1 MILVDYMHLCNRILF
16 TSIASS
22 TPKKKEGQYVTEDFK
37 GLTINGILT
46 SFGYFI
52 KEFKEYGEIVCCLED
67 KSWRRSFY
75 PDYKGNR
82 QDKREKSDI
91 NFEEVFL
98 IFDEVAQALQKSFGI
113 KTLKVQE
120 AEGDDIIAVL
130 TEMNSLKTQKTLI
143 ISSDKDFKQLFRYK
157 NVDIYDPIKK
167 EFRTK
172 PSSLEEIEEEIK
184 LHIIQG
190 DDSDN
195 IPNVTKGCVFS
206 DNFSSF
212 LKKNNIFTESPRD
225 FLKLSVSEDLIN
237 RYDVFQVYKS
247 GKNKGKL
254 KDEKDL
260 YKTTPLTKKKLEE
273 VKNEIETDSIIGDNF
288 KRNRILIDFNYIP
301 ENIKERIKETYKN
314 TPSPKANPM
323 GMMEFCAANR
333 LKQLMGNCSVFLINE
348 YEGTDDIDSAF

>member
-1 MILVDYMHLCNRILF
+1 MSL
-16 TSIASS
+16 
-22 TPKKKEGQYVTEDFK
+22 
-37 GLTINGILT
+37 
-46 SFGYFI
+46 
-52 KEFKEYGEIVCCLED
+52 
-67 KSWRRSFY
+67 
-75 PDYKGNR
+75 
-82 QDKREKSDI
+82 DI
-91 NFEEVFL
+91 H
-98 IFDEVAQALQKSFGI
+98 
-113 KTLKVQE
+113 
-120 AEGDDIIAVL
+120 
-130 TEMNSLKTQKTLI
+130 
-143 ISSDKDFKQLFRYK
+143 
-157 NVDIYDPIKK
+157 PIR
-167 EFRTK
+167 FHK
-172 PSSLEEIEEEIK
+172 PV
-184 LHIIQG
+184 
-190 DDSDN
+190 N
-195 IPNVTKGCVFS
+195 
-206 DNFSSF
+206 